1 MEPPI
6 VSTKRILRRIAPL
19 QLGKIMGLTYG
30 IFGLLFIPFIVLASS
45 LSAMVPAQARGGFM
59 AMGVGMA
66 IAAPIFYAVLG
77 FIFGVVGA
85 FIYNLIAGWVGGI
98 EVEIE

>member
-1 MEPPI
+1 MEPPL
-6 VSTKRILRRIAPL
+6 VSSKRILKRIAPV

-30 IFGLLFIPFIVLASS
+30 IFGLLFIPFILLATS
-45 LSAMVPAQARGGFM
+45 LNAMMPAQARGGFM

-66 IAAPIFYAVLG
+66 IVAPVFYAVMGFVLG
-77 FIFGVVGA
+77 VIGA

-98 EVEIE
+98 EVEVA